1 MARKPKKS
9 NPTGRKPPANAA
21 ASSLPVTAKLRSSV
35 SDIPA
40 GRTVFVQGD
49 PCDDLFFI
57 HAGIAKV
64 YVVSKFGREAVIITL
79 GAGDFFGEGA
89 LLDAARRVATVSTV
103 TPCTIERIDVA
114 EAWRRVRTDQG
125 FAKKFMDFLVTRN
138 RRYFIDLSD
147 HHFHSTEQ
155 RLARALLRL
164 VGGLRDEKQEALS
177 PRISQETLADMIG
190 TTRSRVNIFM
200 NKFRRLGMIEY
211 RGGTKSNFVVHR
223 SLADVLTSESTQRPS
238 RRLTGR

>member
-1 MARKPKKS
+1 MMPKPHGS
-9 NPTGRKPPANAA
+9 GPRTQNATAQSLRATAN
-21 ASSLPVTAKLRSSV
+21 LRSSI
-35 SDIPA
+35 SDVAA
-40 GRTVFVQGD
+40 GQVVFMQGD
-49 PCDDLFFI
+49 ACDDVFYI

-89 LLDAARRVATVSTV
+89 LLDAARRVATVSTI

-114 EAWRRVRTDQG
+114 EAWHRVRSDQD
-125 FAKKFMDFLVTRN
+125 FARKFMDFLVTRN

-177 PRISQETLADMIG
+177 PRISQETLAEMIG
-190 TTRSRVNIFM
+190 TTRSRVNFFM

-223 SLADVLTSESTQRPS
+223 SLADVLTSESTQRPL